1 MGRLRS
7 VLGQILNKLK
17 RSASNG
23 GSTNMS
29 IWSTGTGTGM
39 LGMNGMNMRMFII
52 EICSSMKLLN
62 RWELLSGCST
72 SLKMLRS

>member
-7 VLGQILNKLK
+7 VLRQILKKLK

-23 GSTNMS
+23 VST
-29 IWSTGTGTGM
+29 WSTGTGTGM
-39 LGMNGMNMRMFII
+39 LGMNGMNMRMLII

-62 RWELLSGCST
+62 RLELLSGCST